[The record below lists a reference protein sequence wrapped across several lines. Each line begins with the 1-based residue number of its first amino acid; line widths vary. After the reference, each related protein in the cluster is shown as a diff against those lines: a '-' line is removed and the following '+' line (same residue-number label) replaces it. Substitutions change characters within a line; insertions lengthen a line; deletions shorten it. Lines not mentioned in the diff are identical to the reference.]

1 MEQTFTWKPEPLLLK
16 EIMAVA
22 LQHNSSPEAVI
33 NKAVKHYLELET
45 TSNQETESD
54 PLVGLFASSPNLATE
69 SEEILQQEI
78 TQAGWTW
85 KKP

>member
-1 MEQTFTWKPEPLLLK
+1 MEQTFTWKPEPMLLK

-22 LQHNSSPEAVI
+22 LQQSSSPEAVI
-33 NKAVKHYLELET
+33 NEAVKHYLELE

-69 SEEILQQEI
+69 SEEFLQQEI